1 MDQKPTSRSA
11 GCAGVFLFL
20 VLLGAIAGPNRN
32 GRAPGDSPGRVTVD
46 QHLAKAD
53 CVAFVRKRLNSAAT
67 FSNFTV
73 SGSGM
78 GPWTV
83 SGYVDYGTT
92 RAYACVV
99 QYEDDGRRVR
109 LLSLEM

>member
-1 MDQKPTSRSA
+1 MIFTNRSTY
-11 GCAGVFLFL
+11 GCAGFLFL
-20 VLLGAIAGPNRN
+20 VLLGAVFGPNKTER
-32 GRAPGDSPGRVTVD
+32 SPGGSPARVTVD

-53 CVAFVRKRLNSAAT
+53 CVHFVRKRLPRAAT
-67 FSNFTV
+67 FSGAMV

-99 QYEDDGRRVR
+99 TYEDKGLRVR
-109 LLSLEM
+109 LMSLEM